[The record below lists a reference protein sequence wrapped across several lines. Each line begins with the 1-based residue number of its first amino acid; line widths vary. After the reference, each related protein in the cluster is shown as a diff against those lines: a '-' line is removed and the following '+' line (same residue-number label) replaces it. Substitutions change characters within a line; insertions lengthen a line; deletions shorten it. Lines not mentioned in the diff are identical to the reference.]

1 MLLLALTVLQKKNI
15 SVPNFRVF
23 LAASYVP
30 EEESN
35 DTRLINPSRFISEVI
50 GTAQSLSEVFETL
63 MSKELLSFKNYHVLR
78 PIIDNYAGEV
88 TAKLNGYEDELGGYV
103 LVTKIQDYLDADLEQ
118 SEQSKPDPKLF
129 DELSIKVKVNV
140 TEKTMEYVSE
150 LWSSLG
156 RRIRLPLLAL
166 PLHQVRDGC
175 VEVVW
180 LLPCHLTHFA
190 TIQVKENTDYFC
202 EENVLQ
208 VTIAGRCIYE
218 EESGPSKVRIWC
230 EVGSIMQ

>member
-1 MLLLALTVLQKKNI
+1 VLLLALTVLQEKNI

-88 TAKLNGYEDELGGYV
+88 KAKLNEYEDELGGYV

-156 RRIRLPLLAL
+156 RRIRLPLSAL

-175 VEVVW
+175 IEVVW
-180 LLPCHLTHFA
+180 LLPCHLTQFA
-190 TIQVKENTDYFC
+190 TIQVQEDTNFFH
-202 EENVLQ
+202 EENVLR
-208 VTIAGRCIYE
+208 VTIAGRCIYD
-218 EESGPSKVRIWC
+218 EESDTNKVRIWH
-230 EVGSIMQ
+230 ELGSIMQ